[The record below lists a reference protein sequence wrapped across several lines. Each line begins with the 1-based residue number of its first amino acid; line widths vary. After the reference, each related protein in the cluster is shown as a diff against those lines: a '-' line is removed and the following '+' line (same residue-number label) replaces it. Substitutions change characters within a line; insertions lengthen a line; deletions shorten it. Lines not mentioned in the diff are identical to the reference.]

1 MSEWMIYGANGY
13 TGELLAREAVS
24 RGLAPVLAG
33 RNQQA
38 VSALASELGLQAR
51 HFTLDDPAA
60 ANQGMQGINIVVHC
74 AGPFSATSQPMI
86 DACLHNHCHYLDIT
100 GEIDVFIAAQSRHS
114 EAAEAN
120 VVICSGVGF
129 DVIPTDCIA
138 ARLKEAMPDA
148 DRLALGFDSRSGF
161 SPGTAKT
168 SVEGLKYGG
177 RIRQNDKIKTVP
189 LAYQSRDIDFGN
201 GTKHAV
207 TIPWGDIATAW
218 FSTGIDDIEVYIP
231 MAPSAATRLRR
242 LDRLRPLLGLPPVQ
256 ALLKYLVGRR
266 ILGPGSDQ
274 RLNARSFVW
283 GEAQNRV
290 GKKITARIETAN
302 GYDVTVEGALFAVD
316 FLQQNE
322 PAPGYYTPSRLLSAD
337 CIEKLAGSGEMQLD

>member
-13 TGELLAREAVS
+13 TGELLAREALS
-24 RGLAPVLAG
+24 RGLTPVLAG

-51 HFTLDDPAA
+51 HFTLDDPDA
-60 ANQGMQGINIVVHC
+60 ANQGMQGMNIVVHC

-114 EAAEAN
+114 EAAEAD

-148 DRLALGFDSRSGF
+148 DRLALGFDSRTGF

-201 GTKHAV
+201 GTKHAG

-322 PAPGYYTPSRLLSAD
+322 PAPGYYTPSRLLGAD